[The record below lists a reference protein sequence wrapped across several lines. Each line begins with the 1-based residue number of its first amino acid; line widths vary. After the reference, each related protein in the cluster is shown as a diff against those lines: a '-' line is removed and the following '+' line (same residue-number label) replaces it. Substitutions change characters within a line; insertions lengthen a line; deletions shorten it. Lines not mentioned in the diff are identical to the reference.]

1 MNEFEELLRNAKQ
14 GKKEA
19 KGELWNRYQPLVR
32 KLSRVDGRHSED
44 LYQELSLVFFKSIE
58 RFNPDIL
65 VGTAKTEKKK

>member
-14 GKKEA
+14 GETEA
-19 KGELWNRYQPLVR
+19 QEELWNRYQPLVR

-44 LYQELSLVFFKSIE
+44 LYQELSLVFFKWIG

>member
-1 MNEFEELLRNAKQ
+1 MNEFEQLLRNAKQ

-19 KGELWNRYQPLVR
+19 KEELWNRYQPLVR
-32 KLSRVDGRHSED
+32 KLSRVDGWYSED
-44 LYQELSLVFFKSIE
+44 LYQELSLVFFKSLE